1 MDRRNFLRMG
11 LLGAGIPLA
20 GTVNGVSW
28 TAAAPVEGSV
38 LRNAAPVLGSAASAI
53 NTPYR
58 NLLILVELKG
68 ANDGLNT
75 VIPYA
80 DPLYAQL
87 RPKIAIPRDQVLT
100 ISERE
105 GLHPSLNAL
114 MPLWQNKELAVV
126 QGIGYPNPN
135 LSHFRSIEIWDTAS
149 KSDEYL
155 GAGWLAR
162 TFAAVPAP
170 AQFAADGVVVGS
182 NDMGPLSGTQVRTI
196 ALADTRQFLQQAK
209 LAKPDGD
216 QRNAALKHILA
227 VESEIVHAASKLNT
241 NVAFKTEFPKTAFG
255 NQVRTAAQLVASNA
269 GMATIRLTLGGF
281 DTHAGQLG
289 TQAGLLKQLADGL
302 AALKD
307 SMVEL
312 NRWDSTMVMT
322 YSEFGRR
329 PKENQSGGTDHGTAN
344 AHFMMGGK
352 VKGGLY
358 GQAPALARLDG
369 NGNLPFAVD
378 FRSVYA
384 TVIDKWWSGDSSK
397 ILGGKFE
404 ALDLLRV

>member
-1 MDRRNFLRMG
+1 MDRRHFLRLG
-11 LLGAGIPLA
+11 LLGAGVPLA
-20 GTVNGVSW
+20 GRINGVSW
-28 TAAAPVEGSV
+28 AAPPSASVALEG
-38 LRNAAPVLGSAASAI
+38 AA
-53 NTPYR
+53 NPYR

-80 DPLYAQL
+80 DPLYTQL
-87 RPKIAIPRDQVLT
+87 RPKIAIARDQVLT
-100 ISERE
+100 LSERE
-105 GLHPSLNAL
+105 GLHPSLNSL

-126 QGIGYPNPN
+126 QGIGYPRPN

-149 KSDEYL
+149 NSEEYL

-162 TFAAVPAP
+162 TFATVPTP
-170 AQFAADGVVVGS
+170 RQFAADGVVVGS
-182 NDMGPLSGTQVRTI
+182 SDMGPLSGQQVRTI
-196 ALADTRQFLQQAK
+196 ALADTRQFLQQAR

-216 QRNAALKHILA
+216 QRNAALKHILG
-227 VESEIVHAASKLNT
+227 VESEIVHAAAKLNT
-241 NVAFKTEFPKTAFG
+241 NYAFKTEFPKNAFG
-255 NQVRTAAQLVASNA
+255 NQIRTASQLVASNA

-289 TQAGLLKQLADGL
+289 TQANLLKTLSEGL
-302 AALKD
+302 VALQA
-307 SMVEL
+307 SLTEL
-312 NRWDSTMVMT
+312 NRWDSTTIMT

-344 AHFMMGGK
+344 THFVMGGK
-352 VKGGLY
+352 VNGGLY
-358 GQAPALARLDG
+358 GQAPQLGRLDG

-378 FRSVYA
+378 FRSLYA

-397 ILGGKFE
+397 ILGGKF
-404 ALDLLRV
+404 ANLDLLKA